1 MLPSVRTVDVIV
13 STAFTSN
20 KNDFKLGAAARKMT
34 FLRSIFASCTGAGDS
49 SSIVCCI
56 SGIDVSDCCI
66 GVSITCSSVV
76 LSAADVGTVS
86 DDGKSV
92 VASGVCSDVVL
103 SCSCVCVVASE
114 DILSL
119 EVAFSVVVGSLDSLS
134 VVAFSLEVSS
144 IEETSTELSSVD
156 FSSVDSSSVV
166 SSSFASQTVSFS
178 SKLLPYDASH
188 AAGSFIQSSAL

>member
-1 MLPSVRTVDVIV
+1 MDVIV

-34 FLRSIFASCTGAGDS
+34 FFRSIFASCTSAGDS

-56 SGIDVSDCCI
+56 SGSDVSDCCI

-92 VASGVCSDVVL
+92 VASGVCSGVVL
-103 SCSCVCVVASE
+103 SCSCVCVVSSE
-114 DILSL
+114 DMLSL
-119 EVAFSVVVGSLDSLS
+119 EVASIVVEGSLDALS
-134 VVAFSLEVSS
+134 VVAFSLEASS
-144 IEETSTELSSVD
+144 IELSSVELSSVD
-156 FSSVDSSSVV
+156 FSSVFSSVV

-188 AAGSFIQSSAL
+188 AAGSFIQSSALQ

>member
-1 MLPSVRTVDVIV
+1 MDVIV

-34 FLRSIFASCTGAGDS
+34 FFRSIFASCTGAGDS

-56 SGIDVSDCCI
+56 SGSD
-66 GVSITCSSVV
+66 
-76 LSAADVGTVS
+76 VS

-92 VASGVCSDVVL
+92 VASGVCSGVVL
-103 SCSCVCVVASE
+103 SCSCVCVVSSE
-114 DILSL
+114 DMLSL
-119 EVAFSVVVGSLDSLS
+119 EVASIVVEGSLDALS
-134 VVAFSLEVSS
+134 VVAFSLEASS
-144 IEETSTELSSVD
+144 IEETSTELSSVELSSID
-156 FSSVDSSSVV
+156 FSSVDFSSVV

-188 AAGSFIQSSAL
+188 AAGSFIQSSALQ

>member
-34 FLRSIFASCTGAGDS
+34 FLRSIFASCTGAGDA

-56 SGIDVSDCCI
+56 SGSD
-66 GVSITCSSVV
+66 
-76 LSAADVGTVS
+76 VS

-103 SCSCVCVVASE
+103 SCSCVFVVSSE
-114 DILSL
+114 YMLSL
-119 EVAFSVVVGSLDSLS
+119 EVVSSAVEGSLDALS
-134 VVAFSLEVSS
+134 VVTFSLEASSIDVSS
-144 IEETSTELSSVD
+144 IEP
-156 FSSVDSSSVV
+156 SSVV
-166 SSSFASQTVSFS
+166 FPQ
-178 SKLLPYDASH
+178 
-188 AAGSFIQSSAL
+188 